1 MPESR
6 LDRIERLN
14 EETARQ
20 TAENAKAIAQ
30 LTEQHKLLVADM
42 AATNIEL
49 RASHLMVDQKFKE
62 MAEAQTSMLK
72 TLDRLAKLWER
83 SPN

>member
-1 MPESR
+1 LPESR
-6 LDRIERLN
+6 LDRIERLTEQN
-14 EETARQ
+14 TI
-20 TAENAKAIAQ
+20 AIGQ
-30 LTEQHKLLVADM
+30 LTAQMAANNAQVAADI

-49 RASHLMVDQKFKE
+49 RASHLMVNEKFKE
-62 MAEAQTSMLK
+62 MAEAQTAMLR